1 MNIVTVAYLQGFGG
15 AERQIIML
23 SNALAEKGHSV
34 HLLVL
39 AKDDCSYEISEK
51 VTIHN
56 LAKKENPNNRI
67 LNRFLLLKKELSEIK
82 PDITINFIFQSSF
95 FCSILPK
102 RITGKVVYAERSDP
116 YDSGYSLVLKL
127 QRRFAIS
134 RMEGFVF
141 QSEGARDFFN
151 DKVKRKSIVIHN
163 PLIIKNIDDY
173 RSVEKKNIIVNVGRL
188 HPQKNQEL
196 LIKAFAKIAFK
207 HNDWILKIYGDG
219 DLKEH
224 LQNLIYK
231 LGIEKQVSI
240 YPSTKDIFSKIAQ
253 ASIFA
258 LSSDYE
264 GMPNVLMEAM
274 AIGLPC
280 ISTDCRP
287 GGARALIQNGVNGII
302 VPIMN
307 VNALSNKIEW
317 MIEHPD
323 ESNYMAQQAVKIVE
337 NHSPEHIY
345 MRWESFLN
353 NL

>member
-1 MNIVTVAYLQGFGG
+1 MNIATVAYLQGFGG

-23 SNALAEKGHSV
+23 SNALAAKGHNV

-39 AKDDCSYEISEK
+39 AKDDCSYEISKE

-56 LAKKENPNNRI
+56 LAEKEKPSNRI
-67 LNRFLLLKKELSEIK
+67 LSRFLLFKKELSEIK
-82 PDITINFIFQSSF
+82 PDITINFIFQSAF

-102 RITGKVVYAERSDP
+102 TITGKVVYAERSDP

-127 QRRFAIS
+127 QRRFAIN
-134 RMEGFVF
+134 RMDGFIF

-151 DKVKRKSIVIHN
+151 NRVKEKSVVIHN
-163 PLIIKNIDDY
+163 PLNIKDIDKY
-173 RSVEKKNIIVNVGRL
+173 RSLVKEKKIINVGRL

-196 LIKAFAKIAFK
+196 LIRAFSKIAYK
-207 HNDWILKIYGDG
+207 HKDWCLEIYGDG
-219 DLKEH
+219 YLKEH
-224 LQNLIYK
+224 LQNLIHK
-231 LGIEKQVSI
+231 MGLNMQVSI
-240 YPSTKDIFSKIAQ
+240 YPSTKDIYSKIAQ
-253 ASIFA
+253 ASIFV

-287 GGARALIQNGVNGII
+287 GGARALIQNGVNGVI
-302 VPIMN
+302 VPILDIY
-307 VNALSNKIEW
+307 ALSEKIEW
-317 MIEHPD
+317 MIEHSND
-323 ESNYMAQQAVKIVE
+323 SNYMAQQAMKIVD
-337 NHSPEHIY
+337 NHSPEYIY
-345 MRWESFLN
+345 MRWESFLI